1 LPVRLLF
8 RIPAMKWQLPRNSLF
23 AILARSP
30 WWVSLLIAVGSFG
43 GLRLVIPEGMAAF
56 AAAPF
61 LGIALYAGFLQLRR
75 PGANRIAKT
84 IERARGL
91 SGEGFVSALETG
103 FRREGYVVTRADG
116 GADLVLRREGL
127 VTLVACK
134 RWKAMRA
141 GIEPLREFDAA
152 TREHGAAGRMYVAA
166 GEVTENAR
174 AFATERNIRL
184 VQEEELARLL
194 R

>member
-1 LPVRLLF
+1 MSILLAGGVF
-8 RIPAMKWQLPRNSLF
+8 F
-23 AILARSP
+23 LARI
-30 WWVSLLIAVGSFG
+30 WF
-43 GLRLVIPEGMAAF
+43 PEGLAMFASLPFFGIGLYAAF
-56 AAAPF
+56 Q
-61 LGIALYAGFLQLRR
+61 QLRR
-75 PGANRIAKT
+75 PGEKRIART
-84 IERARGL
+84 LERARAL
-91 SGEGFVSALETG
+91 PWEGFRSALEEG
-103 FRREGYVVTRADG
+103 FRREGFAAAELES

-152 TREHGAAGRMYVAA
+152 TRKEGAVGRMYIAA
-166 GEVTENAR
+166 GEVTDSAR
-174 AFATERNIRL
+174 AFAAEKNIRL

>member
-1 LPVRLLF
+1 
-8 RIPAMKWQLPRNSLF
+8 MKWQLPRNSLF

-30 WWVSLLIAVGSFG
+30 WWVSALIAAGSFG
-43 GLRLVIPEGMAAF
+43 VLRLLIPEGMAAF
-56 AAAPF
+56 AAMPF
-61 LGIALYAGFLQLRR
+61 LGIAIYAGVRQLRR
-75 PGANRIAKT
+75 PGAKRVAAAL
-84 IERARGL
+84 ERARGL
-91 SGEGFVSALETG
+91 SGEGFVAALETG
-103 FRREGYVVTRADG
+103 LRREGYAVTRMSGA
-116 GADLVLRREGL
+116 ADLVLRRDGL

-152 TREHGAAGRMYVAA
+152 TREHGAVGRIYVAA

-174 AFATERNIRL
+174 EFAAQRNIRL

>member
-1 LPVRLLF
+1 
-8 RIPAMKWQLPRNSLF
+8 MKLQLPHNSLF
-23 AILARSP
+23 SILARQP
-30 WWVSLLIAVGSFG
+30 WWVSALIAVGSFG
-43 GLRLVIPEGMAAF
+43 GLRLLIPEGMALF
-56 AAAPF
+56 AAMPF
-61 LGIALYAGFLQLRR
+61 AGIAIYALVQQLRR
-75 PGANRIAKT
+75 PRAKGIAKT
-84 IERARGL
+84 LERARGL

-103 FRREGYVVTRADG
+103 FKREGYDVTRMDG
-116 GADLVLRREGL
+116 AADLVLRREGL

-152 TREHGAAGRMYVAA
+152 TREHGPVGRMYVAT
-166 GEVTENAR
+166 GEVTDHAL
-174 AFATERNIRL
+174 AFAKERNIRL

>member
-1 LPVRLLF
+1 
-8 RIPAMKWQLPRNSLF
+8 MNWQLPRNSLF
-23 AILARSP
+23 MILARQP
-30 WWVSLLIAVGSFG
+30 WWVSALIAVGSFG
-43 GLRLVIPEGMAAF
+43 GLRLLIPEGMALF
-56 AAAPF
+56 AALPF
-61 LGIALYAGFLQLRR
+61 AGIAIYALVQQLRR
-75 PGANRIAKT
+75 PGAKRVAKT
-84 IERARGL
+84 LERARGL

-103 FRREGYVVTRADG
+103 FRREGYDVTRMDG

-127 VTLVACK
+127 TTLVACK

-152 TREHGAAGRMYVAA
+152 TRAHGPVGKIYIAA
-166 GEVTENAR
+166 GEVTDSAL
-174 AFATERNIRL
+174 AFAKEKNIRL

>member
-1 LPVRLLF
+1 
-8 RIPAMKWQLPRNSLF
+8 MNWQLPRNSFF
-23 AILARSP
+23 AILARQP
-30 WWVSLLIAVGSFG
+30 WWVSALIALGVFG
-43 GLRLVIPEGMAAF
+43 GLRLLIPEEMALF
-56 AAAPF
+56 AAIPF
-61 LGIALYAGFLQLRR
+61 AGISIYALVQQLRR
-75 PGANRIAKT
+75 PGTKRIAKT
-84 IERARGL
+84 LERARGL

-103 FRREGYVVTRADG
+103 FRREGYDVTRMDG
-116 GADLVLRREGL
+116 AAELVLRREGL

-152 TREHGAAGRMYVAA
+152 TREHGPVGRMYVAA

-174 AFATERNIRL
+174 VFAEERNIRL
-184 VQEEELARLL
+184 VREEELARLL

>member
-1 LPVRLLF
+1 
-8 RIPAMKWQLPRNSLF
+8 MNWQFPRNSVF
-23 AILARSP
+23 GILLRSP
-30 WWVSLLIAVGSFG
+30 WWVSLLIAVGGFG
-43 GLRLVIPEGMAAF
+43 ALRLLIPEGMAAF
-56 AAAPF
+56 AALPF
-61 LGIALYAGFLQLRR
+61 LGIALYGGVRQLRR
-75 PGANRIAKT
+75 PGAKRVAKT
-84 IERARGL
+84 LERARGL
-91 SGEGFVSALETG
+91 SGEKFISSLEEG
-103 FRREGYVVTRADG
+103 FRREGYAVTRMDG

-152 TREHGAAGRMYVAA
+152 TREHGAVGRMYVAA
-166 GEVTENAR
+166 GEVTDNAK
-174 AFATERNIRL
+174 AFAAEKNIKL

>member
-1 LPVRLLF
+1 
-8 RIPAMKWQLPRNSLF
+8 MKWLFPKNSLF
-23 AILARSP
+23 AVLVRSP
-30 WWVSLLIAVGSFG
+30 WWVSALVAVGTAAAT
-43 GLRLVIPEGMAAF
+43 RLFLPIELAVF
-56 AAAPF
+56 AALPF
-61 LGIALYAGFLQLRR
+61 AGISIYALVQQLRR
-75 PGANRIAKT
+75 PAAKRVAKT
-84 IERARGL
+84 LERARGL

-103 FRREGYVVTRADG
+103 FQREGYDVTRMDG
-116 GADLVLRREGL
+116 AADLVLRREGL

-152 TREHGAAGRMYVAA
+152 TREHGPVGRMYVAA
-166 GEVTENAR
+166 GEVTDNAL
-174 AFATERNIRL
+174 AFAKERNIRL

>member
-1 LPVRLLF
+1 
-8 RIPAMKWQLPRNSLF
+8 MNWQLPRNSLF
-23 AILARSP
+23 AILARQP
-30 WWVSLLIAVGSFG
+30 WWVSALIAAGLFG
-43 GLRLVIPEGMAAF
+43 VLRLFIPEGMALFGAIPF
-56 AAAPF
+56 A
-61 LGIALYAGFLQLRR
+61 GIAIYALVRQLRR
-75 PGANRIAKT
+75 PGAKRVAAT
-84 IERARGL
+84 LERARGL
-91 SGEGFVSALETG
+91 SGEKFVSTLEEG
-103 FRREGYVVTRADG
+103 FRREGYAVTRMDG

-152 TREHGAAGRMYVAA
+152 TREQRAVIRLYVAT
-166 GEVTENAR
+166 GEVTDNAR
-174 AFATERNIRL
+174 AFAAEKNIRL

>member
-1 LPVRLLF
+1 
-8 RIPAMKWQLPRNSLF
+8 MKWRLPSNSLF
-23 AILARSP
+23 MILLRQP
-30 WWVSLLIAVGSFG
+30 WWVSALIAAGLFG
-43 GLRLVIPEGMAAF
+43 VLRLFIPEGMALFGAI
-56 AAAPF
+56 PF
-61 LGIALYAGFLQLRR
+61 VGIAIYALVQRLRR
-75 PGANRIAKT
+75 PGAKRVAAT
-84 IERARGL
+84 LERARGL
-91 SGEGFVSALETG
+91 SGEKFVSTLEEG
-103 FRREGYVVTRADG
+103 FRREGYAVTRMDG
-116 GADLVLRREGL
+116 AADLVLRREGL

-152 TREHGAAGRMYVAA
+152 TREHGAVGRMYVAA

-174 AFATERNIRL
+174 AFAQERNIRL

>member
-1 LPVRLLF
+1 
-8 RIPAMKWQLPRNSLF
+8 MNWQLPRNSFF
-23 AILARSP
+23 AILARQP
-30 WWVSLLIAVGSFG
+30 WWVSALIALGVFG
-43 GLRLVIPEGMAAF
+43 GLRLLIPEEMALF
-56 AAAPF
+56 AAIPF
-61 LGIALYAGFLQLRR
+61 AGISIYALVQQLRR
-75 PGANRIAKT
+75 PGTKRIAKT
-84 IERARGL
+84 LERARGL

-103 FRREGYVVTRADG
+103 FRREGYDVTRMDG
-116 GADLVLRREGL
+116 AAELVLRREGL

-152 TREHGAAGRMYVAA
+152 TREHGPVGRMYVAA

-174 AFATERNIRL
+174 GFAEEKNIRL
-184 VQEEELARLL
+184 VREEELARLL

>member
-1 LPVRLLF
+1 
-8 RIPAMKWQLPRNSLF
+8 MKWQLPNNSLF
-23 AILARSP
+23 AILARQP
-30 WWVSLLIAVGSFG
+30 WWVSAMIAVGSFA
-43 GLRLVIPEGMAAF
+43 GLRLLIPEGMALF
-56 AAAPF
+56 AAMPF
-61 LGIALYAGFLQLRR
+61 AGIAIYALVQQLRR
-75 PGANRIAKT
+75 PGAKRVAKT
-84 IERARGL
+84 LERARGL

-103 FRREGYVVTRADG
+103 FKREGYDVTRMDG
-116 GADLVLRREGL
+116 AAELVLRREGL

-152 TREHGAAGRMYVAA
+152 TREHGPVGRIYIAA
-166 GEVTENAR
+166 GEVTENALV
-174 AFATERNIRL
+174 FAKEKNIRL